1 MQVNLYNNTETF
13 IKESRQDSAIQK
25 WAKQKGISIDYLET
39 HPYIQDVAFLLEF
52 KREFQNEYKTSRLH
66 SSNFMQYWRNTYIL
80 KKPLKSRAFVRLEA
94 IALDCLTIRQRHQE
108 QRNQIKS
115 LRQQ

>member
-1 MQVNLYNNTETF
+1 MRIDLQNNYETF

-25 WAKQKGISIDYLET
+25 WSKQKGISIDYLET
-39 HPYIQDVAFLLEF
+39 HPYFQDVAFLLEF
-52 KREFQNEYKTSRLH
+52 KQEFQNEYKTSRLH
-66 SSNFMQYWRNTYIL
+66 SCNFMQYWRNTYIL
-80 KKPLKSRAFVRLEA
+80 KKPLKPRAFVRLEA
-94 IALDCLTIRQRHQE
+94 IALNCLKIRQRHQE